1 MINNLMIPF
10 MIFVVVIYGLKQK
23 INVYDTFI
31 EGTKE
36 SFDMIISMF
45 PYLLGMILSINIFT
59 GSNFLDALLSIFKPI
74 FSMFNIP
81 DKIVPLGIM
90 RSISGNSSLALLNNI
105 YLTKGVDSYISI
117 LASVII
123 GSTETTFY
131 VISLYFSI
139 IGIKKIRY
147 ALKVSLIADLIS
159 FIISIIVVKI
169 LFG

>member
-1 MINNLMIPF
+1 MINLISKLIIPF
-10 MIFVVVIYGLKQK
+10 LLVFVLIYGNKK
-23 INVYDTFI
+23 CDVYNTFI
-31 EGTKE
+31 EGSKE
-36 SFDMIISMF
+36 SYKMIVNLF
-45 PYLLGMILSINIFT
+45 PTLLAMILGINLLLE
-59 GSNFLDALLSIFKPI
+59 SNILDILANFIS
-74 FSMFNIP
+74 
-81 DKIVPLGIM
+81 KIVPVYQEVIPIALL
-90 RSISGNSSLALLNNI
+90 RPISGSSSLALLNNI
-105 YLTKGVDSYISI
+105 YLTK
-117 LASVII
+117 VII

>member
-1 MINNLMIPF
+1 ME
-10 MIFVVVIYGLKQK
+10 GK
-23 INVYDTFI
+23 IKVNENDKVYDTFI
-31 EGTKE
+31 EGSKE
-36 SFDMIISMF
+36 SYKMIVNLF
-45 PYLLGMILSINIFT
+45 PTLLAMILGINLLLE
-59 GSNFLDALLSIFKPI
+59 SNILNILANFISKFVPIYQEVIPIALLRP
-74 FSMFNIP
+74 
-81 DKIVPLGIM
+81 
-90 RSISGNSSLALLNNI
+90 ISGSSSLALLNNI

>member
-1 MINNLMIPF
+1 MKN
-10 MIFVVVIYGLKQK
+10 Y
-23 INVYDTFI
+23 
-31 EGTKE
+31 
-36 SFDMIISMF
+36 
-45 PYLLGMILSINIFT
+45 
-59 GSNFLDALLSIFKPI
+59 
-74 FSMFNIP
+74 
-81 DKIVPLGIM
+81 
-90 RSISGNSSLALLNNI
+90 
-105 YLTKGVDSYISI
+105 GVDSKIGLI
-117 LASVII
+117 ASVIM

>member
-1 MINNLMIPF
+1 
-10 MIFVVVIYGLKQK
+10 
-23 INVYDTFI
+23 
-31 EGTKE
+31 
-36 SFDMIISMF
+36 
-45 PYLLGMILSINIFT
+45 MILGINLLLE
-59 GSNFLDALLSIFKPI
+59 SNILNILANFISKFVPIYQEVIPIALLRP
-74 FSMFNIP
+74 
-81 DKIVPLGIM
+81 
-90 RSISGNSSLALLNNI
+90 ISGSSSLALLNNI

>member
-1 MINNLMIPF
+1 MINLISKLIIPF
-10 MIFVVVIYGLKQK
+10 LLVFVLIYGNKK
-23 INVYDTFI
+23 CDVYDTFI
-31 EGTKE
+31 EGSKE
-36 SFDMIISMF
+36 SYKMIVNLF
-45 PYLLGMILSINIFT
+45 PTLLAMILGINLLLE
-59 GSNFLDALLSIFKPI
+59 SNILDILANFISKFVPIYQEVIPIALLRP
-74 FSMFNIP
+74 
-81 DKIVPLGIM
+81 
-90 RSISGNSSLALLNNI
+90 ISGSSSLALLNNI

>member
-1 MINNLMIPF
+1 MIVNL
-10 MIFVVVIYGLKQK
+10 
-23 INVYDTFI
+23 
-31 EGTKE
+31 
-36 SFDMIISMF
+36 F
-45 PYLLGMILSINIFT
+45 PTLLAMILGINLLLE
-59 GSNFLDALLSIFKPI
+59 SNILNILANFISKFVPIYQEVIPIALLRP
-74 FSMFNIP
+74 
-81 DKIVPLGIM
+81 
-90 RSISGNSSLALLNNI
+90 ISGSSSLALLNNI

>member
-1 MINNLMIPF
+1 MIVNL
-10 MIFVVVIYGLKQK
+10 
-23 INVYDTFI
+23 
-31 EGTKE
+31 
-36 SFDMIISMF
+36 F
-45 PYLLGMILSINIFT
+45 PTLLAMILGINLLLE
-59 GSNFLDALLSIFKPI
+59 SNILDILANFIS
-74 FSMFNIP
+74 
-81 DKIVPLGIM
+81 KIVPVYQEVIPIALL
-90 RSISGNSSLALLNNI
+90 RPISGSSSLALLNNI